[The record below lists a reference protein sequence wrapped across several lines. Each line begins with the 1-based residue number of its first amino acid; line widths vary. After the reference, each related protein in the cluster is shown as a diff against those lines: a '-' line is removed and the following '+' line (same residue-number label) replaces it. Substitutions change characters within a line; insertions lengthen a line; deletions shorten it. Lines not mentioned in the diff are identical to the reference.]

1 MKLLKQLFL
10 SILIIAMLTVNVFAF
25 PDVTKDYSWAE
36 SAIEKLSEAGYLN
49 GYPDG
54 TFRPEQNITRAE
66 YAKLITLIFG
76 NKKTVSYQDVAKTD
90 WFYPYV
96 SYSGGYFITAE
107 KFFPNQNITRQEVA
121 YALYIGLEL
130 TDSLADKSIPF
141 RDFDQVDNDYK
152 DAVKI
157 LARNGLVTGYPDG
170 SFGGE
175 REITRAEIAAVLE
188 RAMNYE
194 VPKDTD
200 EELTEEEAD
209 LKANTYFFVVS
220 RVSTV
225 ANEHGELITKLE
237 GYQNGKLTTLLLSED
252 VKITRS
258 VLVDDTTIKPGDVI
272 SYYRNLFDEIRQ
284 VSIGFN
290 VKNLPHLLNRI
301 EVLNVGN
308 NTKRHIVVGT
318 VKETYKQ
325 KGIELTSLIGTFEKL
340 YEVNDPVHVYEY
352 QSNGKIELSD
362 FLEITDSRFETGDT
376 VVGLCYDDVLYEI
389 LVIKE

>member
-1 MKLLKQLFL
+1 MKLLKQLALCFL
-10 SILIIAMLTVNVFAF
+10 ACTILTVNVFAF

-36 SAIEKLSEAGYLN
+36 PAIKKLSDENYIN

-54 TFRPEQNITRAE
+54 TFRPAQNITRAE
-66 YAKLITLIFG
+66 FAKLVTLIFG
-76 NKKTVSYQDVAKTD
+76 NKDSVSYQDVTKAD

-96 SYSGGYFITAE
+96 SQSGGYFITAE

-121 YALYIGLEL
+121 YALYIALEL
-130 TDSLADKSIPF
+130 TDSSGDKSVPF
-141 RDFDQVDNDYK
+141 RDFDQVDNQYM
-152 DAVKI
+152 DAVKN

-170 SFGGE
+170 SFGPE

-194 VPKDTD
+194 APKDTD

-237 GYQNGKLTTLLLSED
+237 GYQNGKLTTILLPED
-252 VKITRS
+252 VRITKS
-258 VLVDDTTIKPGDVI
+258 ALADDTVIEPGDII

-284 VSIGFN
+284 VSIGMN
-290 VKNLPHLLNRI
+290 ANDLPRLLNRI
-301 EVLNVGN
+301 EVLTVGN
-308 NTKRHIVVGT
+308 TTKRHIAVGT
-318 VKETYKQ
+318 VKETYQQ
-325 KGIELTSLIGTFEKL
+325 KGIELTSLVGTLEKL
-340 YEVNDPVHVYEY
+340 YEVNDPVHVYELKA
-352 QSNGKIELSD
+352 NGKIELSD
-362 FLEITDSRFETGDT
+362 FLEITDSKFETGDT
-376 VVGLCYDDVLYEI
+376 VVAFSYDDVLYEI